1 VDRGHT
7 VRVTT
12 SVEAPI
18 AQVSEVSFV
27 PWYTGHLAFNRQG
40 TVGAPAVL
48 LIHGM
53 AGSRETWSKA
63 QAILAETCDVIAV
76 DLPGHGQ
83 SSLPN
88 GDYSL
93 GSLAAA
99 LRDLLDR
106 LDVDRVTI
114 VGHSLGG
121 GIALQFT
128 YQFPERCERLVLVSS
143 GGLGKEVT
151 PFLRALS
158 LPGASLALSG
168 LLAVRRIEKAQGVG
182 RFLQP
187 VAGRVFPDLPLMLT
201 HFAALQEPAL
211 RRSFIATIRAVID
224 PRGQSVT
231 AADRLPL
238 ARRLPVMVVWG
249 KRDQMIPSH
258 HALGVAQALPHAR
271 IEVFD
276 QAGHYPH
283 ENDPERFA
291 EALASFI
298 RDSKPA
304 RMTSRDLLDDPATVS
319 GCPPKTE
326 LKAT

>member
-1 VDRGHT
+1 
-7 VRVTT
+7 
-12 SVEAPI
+12 
-18 AQVSEVSFV
+18 VSYV
-27 PWYTGHLAFNRQG
+27 PWYSGQLAYERQG
-40 TVGAPAVL
+40 VVGTPPVL

-53 AGSRETWSKA
+53 AGSRETWHEA
-63 QAILAETCDVIAV
+63 QALLAESCDVIAV

-106 LDVDRVTI
+106 LDIERATI

-121 GIALQFT
+121 GVALQFI

-143 GGLGKEVT
+143 GGLGREVT

-158 LPGASLALSG
+158 LPGASTALKG
-168 LLAVRRIEKAQGVG
+168 LLALRRSEKAQGVG
-182 RFLQP
+182 RFFQP
-187 VAGRVFPDLPLMLT
+187 VARRVWSDLPLMLSN
-201 HFAALQEPAL
+201 FAALQEPAL

-224 PRGQSVT
+224 PHGQSVT
-231 AADRLPL
+231 ATDRLPL
-238 ARRLPVMVVWG
+238 ARHLPVMVVWG
-249 KRDQMIPSH
+249 RRDQMIPAA
-258 HALGVAQALPHAR
+258 HALSVAQALPHAR

-276 QAGHYPH
+276 QAGHFPH
-283 ENDPERFA
+283 EADPKRFA

-298 RDSKPA
+298 RESKPA
-304 RMTSRDLLDDPATVS
+304 RMTSRDLLV
-319 GCPPKTE
+319 
-326 LKAT
+326 L

>member
-1 VDRGHT
+1 M
-7 VRVTT
+7 
-12 SVEAPI
+12 
-18 AQVSEVSFV
+18 SFV
-27 PWYTGHLAFNRQG
+27 PWYTGHLAFERQG
-40 TVGAPAVL
+40 VIGAPAVL

-53 AGSRETWSKA
+53 AGSRETWHEA
-63 QAILAETCDVIAV
+63 QALLAESCDVIAV

-106 LDVDRVTI
+106 LDIERATI

-121 GIALQFT
+121 GVALQFI

-143 GGLGKEVT
+143 GGLGREVT

-158 LPGASLALSG
+158 LPGASTALKG
-168 LLAVRRIEKAQGVG
+168 LLALRRSEKAQGVG
-182 RFLQP
+182 RFFQP
-187 VAGRVFPDLPLMLT
+187 IARRVWSDLPLMLSN
-201 HFAALQEPAL
+201 FAALQEPAL

-224 PRGQSVT
+224 PHGQSVT
-231 AADRLPL
+231 ATDRLPL
-238 ARRLPVMVVWG
+238 ARQLPVMVVWG
-249 KRDQMIPSH
+249 RKDQMIPAA
-258 HALGVAQALPHAR
+258 HALAVAQALPHAR

-276 QAGHYPH
+276 QAGHFPH
-283 ENDPERFA
+283 EADPERFA
-291 EALASFI
+291 EAVASFI

-304 RMTSRDLLDDPATVS
+304 RMTSRDLLV
-319 GCPPKTE
+319 
-326 LKAT
+326 L

>member
-1 VDRGHT
+1 VKEPT
-7 VRVTT
+7 
-12 SVEAPI
+12 
-18 AQVSEVSFV
+18 AQADEVSFA
-27 PWYTGHLAFNRQG
+27 PWYTGHLAYTRKG
-40 TVGAPAVL
+40 TIGSPAVL

-53 AGSRETWSKA
+53 AGSRETWRKA
-63 QAILAETCDVIAV
+63 QALLAETCDVIAV

-106 LDVDRVTI
+106 LDIDRATI

-143 GGLGKEVT
+143 GGLGREVS

-158 LPGASLALSG
+158 LPGASTALTG
-168 LLAVRRIEKAQGVG
+168 LLALRRSEKAQGVG

-187 VAGRVFPDLPLMLT
+187 AARRVWSDLPLMLT

-231 AADRLPL
+231 AMDRLPL
-238 ARRLPVMVVWG
+238 AKRLPVMVVWG

-258 HALGVAQALPHAR
+258 HALSVAAALPEAR

-276 QAGHYPH
+276 RAGHYPH
-283 ENDPERFA
+283 EHDPERFA
-291 EALASFI
+291 AALAGFV
-298 RDSKPA
+298 RDTKPA
-304 RMTSRDLLDDPATVS
+304 RMTSRDLLV
-319 GCPPKTE
+319 
-326 LKAT
+326 L

>member
-1 VDRGHT
+1 
-7 VRVTT
+7 VTT
-12 SVEAPI
+12 PVNDAI
-18 AQVSEVSFV
+18 AQVDDAQDHEVSFV
-27 PWYTGHLAFNRQG
+27 PWYTGHLAFERRG
-40 TVGAPAVL
+40 TVGTPAVL

-53 AGSRETWSKA
+53 AGSRETWRKA

-106 LDVDRVTI
+106 LDVERATI

-121 GIALQFT
+121 GIALQFI

-143 GGLGKEVT
+143 GGLGREVS

-158 LPGASLALSG
+158 LPGASTALSG
-168 LLAVRRIEKAQGVG
+168 LLALRRSEKVQGVG
-182 RFLQP
+182 RFFQP
-187 VAGRVFPDLPLMLT
+187 VARRVYSDLPLMLT
-201 HFAALQEPAL
+201 YFAALQEPAL

-231 AADRLPL
+231 AMDRLPL

-249 KRDQMIPSH
+249 RRDQMIPPA

-271 IEVFD
+271 IAVFEE
-276 QAGHYPH
+276 AGHYPH

-291 EALASFI
+291 KALATFVAETP
-298 RDSKPA
+298 PA
-304 RMTSRDLLDDPATVS
+304 HLTSRDLLDEAADQQKP
-319 GCPPKTE
+319 
-326 LKAT
+326 